1 MFPTDEWLETLQ
13 FYLIVASGGR
23 LTLDNFSDARL
34 LTAWQEQPGTTYPAL
49 VPIAEKLVLEF
60 QAKEQDT
67 EAKIFSPIGDEV
79 ARRGQNEEF
88 LPNGPV
94 SVPMLGVP
102 GDF

>member
-34 LTAWQEQPGTTYPAL
+34 LEAWQEQPCMTYPAL
-49 VPIAEKLVLEF
+49 VPVAEKLVLEF
-60 QAKEQDT
+60 QAEAQDT
-67 EAKIFSPIGDEV
+67 EAKNSPIGDEV
-79 ARRGQNEEF
+79 ARRGQIEEF

-94 SVPMLGVP
+94 SIPMLGVS